1 VLFIQVTQLSC
12 EHGADLM
19 LNKEARKW
27 SAKVIR
33 DMRTV
38 RSTTKQINKLQDQI
52 KVAKV
57 LFADTEFTWNYHAAG
72 KYFFTKC

>member
-1 VLFIQVTQLSC
+1 
-12 EHGADLM
+12 M

-38 RSTTKQINKLQDQI
+38 RSTTKEINMLLDQI

-57 LFADTEFTWNYHAAG
+57 LLADTEVYVEL
-72 KYFFTKC
+72 

>member
-1 VLFIQVTQLSC
+1 MVWGCVQVTYLSS
-12 EHGADLM
+12 EYGADLM

-38 RSTTKQINKLQDQI
+38 RSTTKQINVLMEQI
-52 KVAKV
+52 KAAKV
-57 LFADTEFTWNYHAAG
+57 A
-72 KYFFTKC
+72 FFTSA